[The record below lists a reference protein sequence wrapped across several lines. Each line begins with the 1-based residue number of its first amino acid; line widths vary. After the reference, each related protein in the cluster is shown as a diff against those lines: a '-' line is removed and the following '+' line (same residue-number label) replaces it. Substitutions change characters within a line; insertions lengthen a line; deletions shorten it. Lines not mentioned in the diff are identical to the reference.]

1 MIHDW
6 GDMAEGVEFGEQ
18 TSHRLALCNMD
29 WDRVNAHDIYGQSVG
44 STIVCVCSMVVMVT
58 QCLSTHSSQV
68 EGVC

>member
-6 GDMAEGVEFGEQ
+6 GDLAEGVEFGEQ

-29 WDRVNAHDIYGQSVG
+29 WDRVNAQDIYGQSAV
-44 STIVCVCSMVVMVT
+44 STIIVWSMVVMVT